1 MLAQETKDGAYN
13 DFQLFFNRLVCM
25 SSVKVV
31 ADPFH
36 TWPQVQGIN
45 PHHMA
50 AGHTKAEPTVYDK
63 AGAEVL
69 EVEHAIKRAHDA
81 FKILFFNKDQMSLLT
96 TDKFPNVLFLCDFG
110 AGNYQLLKSLSN

>member
-50 AGHTKAEPTVYDK
+50 AGHTKASQNIKDK
-63 AGAEVL
+63 GSLGDIEFSDILKATH
-69 EVEHAIKRAHDA
+69 HAYKT
-81 FKILFFNKDQMSLLT
+81 LFFTKDQMAILT
-96 TDKFPNVLFLCDFG
+96 TDNFPSAIFLCDFG
-110 AGNYQLLKSLSN
+110 AGNK